1 MTSRSARQHSDPG
14 RSTSSTL
21 SYKYKRTPCQNKKH
35 FIDPS
40 HLWSPVFPLDWI
52 SKSAAFKQLVIHWN
66 HSRNGRFILKDGNEA
81 ASSPP
86 SRRSIM
92 PCAKSSQISLGLHHR
107 QVQRWRLS
115 WFLHKQVHI
124 FYQSFWDWILSEVL
138 SQKALSI
145 CQMHWWLRWGECKA
159 YANCYMDGGY
169 GDGEIAM
176 SCSINIWF
184 DSDGCLKIVVNNVIS
199 PALLSFSFVMI
210 TGPCADGYGVCCL
223 NFVTAC
229 QSNVK
234 KNVSYIQVN
243 SWTLLSPTAL
253 SLWHHHHHH
262 HTITTITTITTM
274 TMNIIVRT
282 QTIQL
287 ATQPQST
294 HVTTLFKSATILFV
308 RCSTSSLSS

>member
-1 MTSRSARQHSDPG
+1 
-14 RSTSSTL
+14 
-21 SYKYKRTPCQNKKH
+21 
-35 FIDPS
+35 
-40 HLWSPVFPLDWI
+40 
-52 SKSAAFKQLVIHWN
+52 
-66 HSRNGRFILKDGNEA
+66 
-81 ASSPP
+81 
-86 SRRSIM
+86 M

-115 WFLHKQVHI
+115 WFLHKQVYTHFLSI
-124 FYQSFWDWILSEVL
+124 FLGLNSVRAL
-138 SQKALSI
+138 SQKPLSF

-199 PALLSFSFVMI
+199 TALLSFSFVMI

-243 SWTLLSPTAL
+243 TTFTNSTILLTPPSPPSPPCPWTLLSEP
-253 SLWHHHHHH
+253 
-262 HTITTITTITTM
+262 
-274 TMNIIVRT
+274 R
-282 QTIQL
+282 
-287 ATQPQST
+287 
-294 HVTTLFKSATILFV
+294 
-308 RCSTSSLSS
+308 LSSWLLNHN